1 MMSEPIYRPDM
12 SLKGKLRRRFVR
24 LQHRRPA
31 RGRLTRTMVSFAFD
45 DAPASAL
52 TVGGAILESFGKR
65 GTYFI
70 SAGLSGTSGHMGPY
84 GTQAQVMAAADAGH
98 EIACHTYSHL
108 DCAQASGEVVAQ
120 DIARN
125 SATLMAW
132 GAPEPTTFAY
142 PFGDVAPAAKAAAGQ
157 RFALSR
163 ALHRGVINTGSDLNQ
178 APAIG
183 IEGEGGERLGLRWL
197 QKAHD
202 QLGWVILFTHGVEA
216 DHTPF
221 GATAAGFERLVGEA
235 VARDYDIV
243 TIAEGVRRLADP
255 S

>member
-1 MMSEPIYRPDM
+1 M

-52 TVGGAILESFGKR
+52 TVGGAILERFGKR

-70 SAGLSGTSGHMGPY
+70 SAGLAGTRGHMGDY
-84 GTQAQVMAAADAGH
+84 ASQDQIMAASRAGH

-108 DCAQASGEVVAQ
+108 DCAQVSGVVVAR

-125 SATLMAW
+125 SATLMDW
-132 GAPEPTTFAY
+132 GAPEPTSFAY
-142 PFGDVAPAAKAAAGQ
+142 PFGDVGAAAKLAAAE
-157 RFALSR
+157 RFTFSR
-163 ALHRGVINTGSDLNQ
+163 ALHRGVVNTGSDLNQ

-183 IEGEGGERLGLRWL
+183 IEGEAGEKLAMRWMD
-197 QKAHD
+197 KAHD

-216 DHTPF
+216 EHTPF
-221 GATAAGFERLVGEA
+221 GATADGFSRLVGAA
-235 VARDYDIV
+235 VAREFDVV
-243 TIAEGVRRLADP
+243 TIAEGARRLADP
-255 S
+255 V